1 MNQITA
7 GFHAEIVAVLPRV
20 RRFCQAIT
28 SSAADAD
35 DLLQS
40 AVERAIANAAK
51 WQPGT
56 RLDSWLY
63 RIAQNIAIDWSRSR
77 VVRGAPVDLDAV
89 AQFPGED
96 GVAIVEGRSDLAR
109 VADRFAELPTEQ
121 RAVLTLVVLD
131 GLSYREAAEILD
143 VPAGT
148 VMSRLSRARAALQ
161 QSVDRSGR
169 GGEQGD

>member
-1 MNQITA
+1 MNQISA

-20 RRFCQAIT
+20 RRFCNAIA
-28 SSAADAD
+28 SNAADAD

-40 AVERAIANAAK
+40 AVERAIANAGK

-77 VVRGAPVDLDAV
+77 AVRGVPADLDAV
-89 AQFPGED
+89 AETPGDD
-96 GVAIVEGRSDLAR
+96 GTAIVEGRSDLAR
-109 VADRFAELPTEQ
+109 IANRFAELPTEQ

-131 GLSYREAAEILD
+131 GLSYREAAEILE

-161 QSVDRSGR
+161 RSVDLSDR
-169 GGEQGD
+169 GGESGD